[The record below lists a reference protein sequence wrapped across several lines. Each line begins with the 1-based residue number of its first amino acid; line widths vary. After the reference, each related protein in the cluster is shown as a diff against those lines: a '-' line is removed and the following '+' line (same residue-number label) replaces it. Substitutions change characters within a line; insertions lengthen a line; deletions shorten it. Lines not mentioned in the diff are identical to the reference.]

1 MKMKMKM
8 ISDLGIRNAD
18 LGIRNAD
25 LGRGVA
31 GGEWRVTRNE
41 QRATSDFFGFPRSRG
56 AAKGLFYR
64 RGAEGAEDDPGGAG
78 PYRSLNARIPSEK
91 NLCGLCVSAVR
102 NRGLLVYFLPQS
114 LLRQGYGGQGARRG
128 VRRR

>member
-8 ISDLGIRNAD
+8 ISD

-41 QRATSDFFGFPRSRG
+41 QRATSDFFGFPRRRG

-64 RGAEGAEDDPGGAG
+64 RGAEGAEDGPGGAG
-78 PYRSLNARIPSEK
+78 PYRSLNARIQSEK
-91 NLCGLCVSAVR
+91 KSLRSLRLSGKKPRIIGLFFTAEPPSPRLWRPRAR
-102 NRGLLVYFLPQS
+102 SRE
-114 LLRQGYGGQGARRG
+114 GAFRSR
-128 VRRR
+128 